1 MERHRQKQGIPK
13 VGCIFPTVTNQNMCN
28 EKAYKH
34 HISPTLFYRWWYTVC
49 FGSFADPSIF
59 HAFLSSHPPARFKC
73 YSHLSKE
80 SFFKIALVS
89 KSVLAKS
96 NQAVLFLESC
106 LTPGKCWE
114 INFFLYHGKDPTII
128 HHCLPEI
135 FVVDNKTIKHSLLGQ
150 QQQLPNIRS
159 VHITDPQWG
168 FFAFSGLLLVIQTQA
183 TLEKHL
189 SLGHQSLL

>member
-1 MERHRQKQGIPK
+1 MKKHTSW
-13 VGCIFPTVTNQNMCN
+13 C
-28 EKAYKH
+28 H

-80 SFFKIALVS
+80 CFFKIALVS

-106 LTPGKCWE
+106 LTPGKRWE

-135 FVVDNKTIKHSLLGQ
+135 FVVANKTIKHSLLGQ

-168 FFAFSGLLLVIQTQA
+168 FFCLLRVVACYTNSSNSGKAPFSGTPKPLVAKVIIVKIRFCWRWKQ
-183 TLEKHL
+183 LF
-189 SLGHQSLL
+189 

>member
-1 MERHRQKQGIPK
+1 MKKHTSW
-13 VGCIFPTVTNQNMCN
+13 C
-28 EKAYKH
+28 H

-135 FVVDNKTIKHSLLGQ
+135 FVVANKTIKHSLLGQ

-159 VHITDPQWG
+159 VHITDPQWVFCLLRVVACYTNSSNSG
-168 FFAFSGLLLVIQTQA
+168 KAPFSGTPKPLVAKVIIVKIRFCWRWKQ
-183 TLEKHL
+183 LF
-189 SLGHQSLL
+189 

>member
-1 MERHRQKQGIPK
+1 MPSH
-13 VGCIFPTVTNQNMCN
+13 FPHIVLQVMVYCMLWIICRS
-28 EKAYKH
+28 KH
-34 HISPTLFYRWWYTVC
+34 
-49 FGSFADPSIF
+49 F
-59 HAFLSSHPPARFKC
+59 HAFLSSHPPARGQC
-73 YSHLSKE
+73 YSYLSKE

-106 LTPGKCWE
+106 LTPGKCSE

-135 FVVDNKTIKHSLLGQ
+135 FFVANKTIKHSLLGQ

-159 VHITDPQWG
+159 VHITDSQC
-168 FFAFSGLLLVIQTQA
+168 FLLSQA
-183 TLEKHL
+183 CCWLYKL
-189 SLGHQSLL
+189 K